1 MKFKAS
7 FPILTTFE
15 GNARALKHAAHCIN
29 AWLLYTFFDINGL
42 DVNTKENHTNVAITQ
57 QIVIIF
63 SFLSLLRVRVIYV
76 LVA

>member
-7 FPILTTFE
+7 FLILTTFE
-15 GNARALKHAAHCIN
+15 GNTWALKHAAHCIN

-42 DVNTKENHTNVAITQ
+42 DVNTKESHTTVAII